1 MEEWLPPILTGRR
14 AIGFRFILNSE
25 RTNTSMSN
33 FQGIFP
39 AIVSPVTSDG
49 RLNEAAFRAVIE
61 FNIQAGVQG
70 FWVAGGTGE
79 SILLGDEVNQR
90 IAEVVED
97 QSGGR
102 VKNIMHVGA
111 PTTARSL
118 ALAEHAAKVGVAA
131 ICCVPPFFYPR
142 TDEEIIGFYRT
153 VAAAADLPLFV
164 YNLPSATGV
173 EITPALMRKIRDE
186 VPQLAGLKHS
196 AQTFVNVQAFA
207 KLGLSC
213 LIGNKALMLPAMTIG
228 ATGCV
233 DGPPV
238 IVPER
243 WVEIWQA
250 YKSGD
255 LAAAEAA
262 QIRACQTWDKIN
274 SCGGQFHAIAKAALS
289 ERLGIDCGAPIPPG
303 LPITSEQRAT
313 LRRCLDEL
321 GLIR

>member
-1 MEEWLPPILTGRR
+1 MEKWLPPILTGRR

>member
-1 MEEWLPPILTGRR
+1 M
-14 AIGFRFILNSE
+14 SE
-25 RTNTSMSN
+25 

-39 AIVSPVTSDG
+39 AIVSPVTSEG
-49 RLNEAAFRAVIE
+49 RLNEAAFREVIE

-118 ALAEHAAKVGVAA
+118 ALADHAAKVGVEA
-131 ICCVPPFFYPR
+131 ICCVPPFFYGR
-142 TDEEIIGFYRT
+142 TDDEVVAFYRS

-196 AQTFVNVQAFA
+196 AQTFGNVHAFV

-213 LIGNKALMLPAMTIG
+213 LIGNNALMLPAMTIG

-262 QIRACQTWDKIN
+262 QKRACYTWDTIS

-303 LPITSEQRAT
+303 LPLTVEQRET
-313 LRRCLDEL
+313 LRQRLEEL
-321 GLIR
+321 GLIH